1 MWFSWWRRNRER
13 DLDRELRAHLDLEA
27 EELGDR
33 YAAQRALGNTALIKE
48 ATRKMWGG
56 TSIDILLQ
64 DLRYA
69 LRGMRRSPAL
79 TAVAVLSLALGI
91 GANTAIFSLI
101 YSVMLKSLPV
111 SHPEELLQVTKAG
124 RRDSFSNPVW
134 EQIRDRQDVFSGVFA
149 YTSRRFDLASGGEA
163 RYAQGNLA
171 SGQFFETLGVHTV
184 LGRPF
189 TADDDKRGCPG
200 VAVLG
205 YSFWQ
210 RAYGGSADI
219 LGTTVSI
226 DRHPFPIVGVTQ
238 PGFFGVDVGVAA
250 DVVVPLCAEP
260 ILLGENSLIDE
271 RSARWLSVIGRP
283 KAGTSERQATARLK
297 MLAPDIFRAT
307 LPDRMRADRQA
318 AYLADTLDTIPVASG
333 RSDLRSRYRQSL
345 LMLMVV
351 VGLVLLIAC
360 ANVANLLLARG
371 ASRQREFAVRIALG
385 AGRSR
390 LIRQLLSESLL
401 LSVCG
406 AALGVLF
413 ARWGTALLIGF
424 ISTSRSQVVLDAP
437 VDARML
443 AFTAA
448 VAMLT
453 GLLFGIAPA
462 WRGTRVQPQSA
473 MKANSR
479 GVIEGSTFG
488 LGKLLVMLQVALSM
502 VLVVGA
508 GLMLSTFWKLAVLD
522 AGFDREHVLLVAV
535 DLQNANYPQERR
547 EWGYRQ
553 IVDRLRALPGVR
565 SVSISAKTPLSSG
578 VWDSELIVDGYTAK
592 SQQDVIVNFNQVS
605 PGYFETL
612 GTPLVAGRD
621 FNDHDTPRVPDV
633 AIVNQAFVRKYF
645 GSANPLGR
653 TFRVNNNTPTPPT
666 EIIGVVKDVKYS
678 SLREEIP
685 ATAYRAETQN
695 IRPRLNMTIELRSAG
710 PPIKLIAAVKA
721 AMEAVNRDITL
732 QFTTL
737 ARQVNDSLMRERL
750 LATLSG
756 FFGGLALLLACI
768 GLYGVMSYNV
778 ARRRTE
784 IGIRMALGAEQ
795 KRMLGMVLREVALLI
810 VTGIVVGLITA
821 LGTTRLVS
829 SFLYGTKPNDPLTL
843 FLSVTVLSS
852 VALLAG
858 YLPARRAA
866 RLDPMTALRDE

>member
-1 MWFSWWRRNRER
+1 M
-13 DLDRELRAHLDLEA
+13 
-27 EELGDR
+27 
-33 YAAQRALGNTALIKE
+33 
-48 ATRKMWGG
+48 
-56 TSIDILLQ
+56 
-64 DLRYA
+64 
-69 LRGMRRSPAL
+69 
-79 TAVAVLSLALGI
+79 
-91 GANTAIFSLI
+91 
-101 YSVMLKSLPV
+101 
-111 SHPEELLQVTKAG
+111 
-124 RRDSFSNPVW
+124 
-134 EQIRDRQDVFSGVFA
+134 
-149 YTSRRFDLASGGEA
+149 
-163 RYAQGNLA
+163 
-171 SGQFFETLGVHTV
+171 
-184 LGRPF
+184 
-189 TADDDKRGCPG
+189 
-200 VAVLG
+200 LG

-210 RAYGGSADI
+210 RAYGGSTEI
-219 LGTTVSI
+219 LGTTISL
-226 DRHPFPIVGVTQ
+226 DRHPFPIIGVTQ
-238 PGFFGVDVGVAA
+238 PGFFGVDVGAAA
-250 DVVVPLCAEP
+250 DIVVPLCTEP
-260 ILLGENSLIDE
+260 ILRGEDSWFDE

-307 LPDRMRADRQA
+307 LPDQMRADRQA
-318 AYLADTLDTIPVASG
+318 AYLADTLDTMPVASG

-371 ASRQREFAVRIALG
+371 ASRQREFAIRMALG

-390 LIRQLLSESLL
+390 LVRQLLSESLL
-401 LSVCG
+401 LSICG
-406 AALGVLF
+406 AALGVIF
-413 ARWGTALLIGF
+413 ARWGTALLIGL

-448 VAMLT
+448 VAILT

-462 WRGTRVQPQSA
+462 WRGTRVQPQAA

-488 LGKLLVMLQVALSM
+488 LGKLLVMLQVALSL

-508 GLMLSTFWKLAVLD
+508 GLMLSTFWKLAVVD
-522 AGFDREHVLLVAV
+522 AGFDREKVLLVAV

-547 EWGYRQ
+547 EWGYQ
-553 IVDRLRALPGVR
+553 QMLDRLRALPGVR
-565 SVSISAKTPLSSG
+565 SASISAKTPLSSG
-578 VWDSELIVDGYTAK
+578 VWDSELIIDGYTAR
-592 SQQDVIVNFNQVS
+592 SHQDVVVNFNQVS

-621 FNDHDTPRVPDV
+621 FNEHDTPRMPDV
-633 AIVNQAFVRKYF
+633 AIVNQAFVRRYF

-653 TFRVNNNTPTPPT
+653 TFRVNNNTPTLPI
-666 EIIGVVKDVKYS
+666 EIVGVVKDVKYS

-710 PPIKLIAAVKA
+710 GQPIQFIGAVKA

-737 ARQVNDSLMRERL
+737 ARQVDDSLMRERL

-778 ARRRTE
+778 ARRRAE

-795 KRMLGMVLREVALLI
+795 RRMLGMVLREVAVLI
-810 VTGIVVGLITA
+810 VIGIAVGLVTA

-843 FLSVTVLSS
+843 LLSVTVLLG